1 LSKNKL
7 KLRGDR
13 DSCAQCFANLQKQR
27 LIHKYTISSTSGKK
41 LEDIKMNTYVSM
53 KIDEALMNGDSEV
66 VISILC

>member
-1 LSKNKL
+1 MSKGKL

-13 DSCAQCFANLQKQR
+13 DSCAQCFANLLKKR
-27 LIHKYTISSTSGKK
+27 LIHKYTISLTIGKK
-41 LEDIKMNTYVSM
+41 LEDITMNTYVSM